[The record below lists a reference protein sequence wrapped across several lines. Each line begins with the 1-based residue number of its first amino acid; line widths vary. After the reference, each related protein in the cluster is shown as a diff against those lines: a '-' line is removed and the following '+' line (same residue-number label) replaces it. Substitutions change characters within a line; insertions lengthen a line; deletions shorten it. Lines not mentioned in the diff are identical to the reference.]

1 MPGPLLGAWAYEE
14 VSMKGE
20 LILNIEKN
28 IRGIKVPAGAVI
40 AIIETEPK
48 ITVEDVDISLQLN
61 EVRIS
66 TVPEK
71 KK

>member
-1 MPGPLLGAWAYEE
+1 
-14 VSMKGE
+14 MKGQ
-20 LILNIEKN
+20 LILNIEKS
-28 IRGIKVPAGAVI
+28 IRGIKVPAGTII

-48 ITVEDVDISLQLN
+48 ITVEDVDIAMQLS
-61 EVRIS
+61 EVKTI